1 MKNNEFNNFEFL
13 RIYKGVEIKNKACE
27 YSQMDVSF
35 SLGIKP
41 CAKKRFITFAL
52 LFCIYEKQTYRLFRF
67 LPVMR
72 HQLAKELPAYKI

>member
-1 MKNNEFNNFEFL
+1 MKNNKFNNFEFL
-13 RIYKGVEIKNKACE
+13 RIYKCVEIKNKACE

-52 LFCIYEKQTYRLFRF
+52 LFCIYEKINADCACDVARYVGFRGAGG
-67 LPVMR
+67 
-72 HQLAKELPAYKI
+72 H